1 MSPAQKKKK
10 IKSKAAK
17 EKYKITE
24 AARKERIEVRR
35 RGLRL
40 EHCQLKKD
48 YADIAIDHLVQEMSN
63 NDIRKII
70 ELKEKELQ
78 RLRLQE

>member
-1 MSPAQKKKK
+1 M
-10 IKSKAAK
+10 
-17 EKYKITE
+17 
-24 AARKERIEVRR
+24 
-35 RGLRL
+35 

-78 RLRLQE
+78 RLRLQD